1 MMHALIGLYS
11 WISSLSWIMKC
22 FCSLCM
28 NIVKDE
34 KEERKFTFVDLNVVL
49 SVDGGMRHYSCIAQ
63 IIA

>member
-1 MMHALIGLYS
+1 
-11 WISSLSWIMKC
+11 MKY

-34 KEERKFTFVDLNVVL
+34 KEERKFTFGDLNVVL